1 MRTVASICIGQ
12 PSNSA
17 LSPGT
22 SGSGGPVCVPT
33 AATLALRFVA
43 REKSGFLKM
52 ETKTKY
58 FDELISIFELV
69 RV

>member
-1 MRTVASICIGQ
+1 MRTVASICIVQ

-17 LSPGT
+17 ISPGT
-22 SGSGGPVCVPT
+22 SGGPVCVPT
-33 AATLALRFVA
+33 AATLALSFVA